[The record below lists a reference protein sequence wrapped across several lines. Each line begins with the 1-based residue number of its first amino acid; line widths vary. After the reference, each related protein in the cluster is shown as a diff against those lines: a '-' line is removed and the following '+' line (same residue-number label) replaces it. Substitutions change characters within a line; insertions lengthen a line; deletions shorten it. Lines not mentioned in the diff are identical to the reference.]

1 MPTSPGLSS
10 SRWMCHLFDRERGGI
25 EITENAFR
33 KRDLWPNAQ
42 RASHLDNNRCNIEVL
57 QMPATIP
64 QLVDQ
69 ELDELIRSAIMQKH
83 LLRFSI
89 KVKSELQNPTTTVS
103 KTESS
108 AYSVFK

>member
-1 MPTSPGLSS
+1 MP
-10 SRWMCHLFDRERGGI
+10 E
-25 EITENAFR
+25 
-33 KRDLWPNAQ
+33 
-42 RASHLDNNRCNIEVL
+42 
-57 QMPATIP
+57 TIP

-89 KVKSELQNPTTTVS
+89 KAKSELQNPTTTVS